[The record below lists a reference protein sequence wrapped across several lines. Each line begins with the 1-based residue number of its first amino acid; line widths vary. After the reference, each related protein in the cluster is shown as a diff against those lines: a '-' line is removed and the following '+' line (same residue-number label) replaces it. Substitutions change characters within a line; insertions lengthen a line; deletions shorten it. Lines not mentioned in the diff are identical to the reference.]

1 MLLQLQTIQEQEE
14 VRDKNMFKSVL
25 FLWLICI
32 FIVVFSSGCAKS
44 STGKVD
50 LSSRSVPGFLRTG
63 TTTIEDVLENI
74 GEPFGYRDQGNRTAM
89 IYLSFQEEYFNLLF
103 TQIRM
108 EESHR
113 LDLVFNKNILEKA
126 EIKKEGLGVG
136 ANVDPQLIQLLAQ

>member
-1 MLLQLQTIQEQEE
+1 M
-14 VRDKNMFKSVL
+14 
-25 FLWLICI
+25 
-32 FIVVFSSGCAKS
+32 FSSGCAKS

-50 LSSRSVPGFLRTG
+50 LSSRSVPGFLKSG

-74 GEPFGYRDQGNRTAM
+74 GEPFGYREQRNRAAM
-89 IYLSFQEEYFNLLF
+89 IYLSYQEEYFNLLF

-126 EIKKEGLGVG
+126 EIKKEGWGFG
-136 ANVDPQLIQLLAQ
+136 ANIDPQLIQLLAQ

>member
-1 MLLQLQTIQEQEE
+1 
-14 VRDKNMFKSVL
+14 MFKSVL

-32 FIVVFSSGCAKS
+32 FIVVFSSGGAKS
-44 STGKVD
+44 STGKFD
-50 LSSRSVPGFLRTG
+50 LSSQTLPGFLRTG

-74 GEPFGYRDQGNRTAM
+74 GEPFGYREQGNHSAM
-89 IYLSFQEEYFNLLF
+89 IYLSFQEDYLNLLF

-126 EIKKEGLGVG
+126 EIKKEGWGFG
-136 ANVDPQLIQLLAQ
+136 ANIDPQLIQLLAQ

>member
-1 MLLQLQTIQEQEE
+1 
-14 VRDKNMFKSVL
+14 MFKYVL

-32 FIVVFSSGCAKS
+32 FIIVFSSGCAKS

-50 LSSRSVPGFLRTG
+50 FSSRTVPGFLRSG
-63 TTTIEDVLENI
+63 TTTIEDVLENF
-74 GEPFGYRDQGNRTAM
+74 GEPFGYREQRNRSAM

-103 TQIRM
+103 TQIRI

-126 EIKKEGLGVG
+126 EIKKEGWGFG
-136 ANVDPQLIQLLAQ
+136 ANIDPQLIQLLAQ

>member
-1 MLLQLQTIQEQEE
+1 LFLQLQTIREQEE
-14 VRDKNMFKSVL
+14 VLDKSMFKSVL

-50 LSSRSVPGFLRTG
+50 LSSRTVPGFLRSG
-63 TTTIEDVLENI
+63 TTTIEDVLKNI
-74 GEPFGYRDQGNRTAM
+74 GEPFGYREQRNRSAM
-89 IYLSFQEEYFNLLF
+89 IYLTYQEEYFNLLF
-103 TQIRM
+103 TQIRI

-126 EIKKEGLGVG
+126 EIKKEGWGIG
-136 ANVDPQLIQLLAQ
+136 ANIDPQLIQLLAQ

>member
-1 MLLQLQTIQEQEE
+1 
-14 VRDKNMFKSVL
+14 MFKSVL

-44 STGKVD
+44 STEKVD
-50 LSSRSVPGFLRTG
+50 LSSLKVPVFLRSR

-74 GEPFGYRDQGNRTAM
+74 GEPFGYREQGNRSAM
-89 IYLSFQEEYFNLLF
+89 IYLSYQEEYFNLLF
-103 TQIRM
+103 TQIRI

-126 EIKKEGLGVG
+126 EIRKEGWGFG
-136 ANVDPQLIQLLAQ
+136 ANIDSQLIQLLAR